1 MRVEYSYDSKLIQLN
16 ESANGDDI
24 EFFITLYDNEL
35 KKKLM
40 QVRKYFDDNKVLTDI
55 HYYIHPNNNYQVIVR
70 NDFYN
75 EFIIQLFSQQLLKEI
90 KWV

>member
-16 ESANGDDI
+16 ESANGADI
-24 EFFITLYDNEL
+24 EFFITLFENEL

-40 QVRKYFDDNKVLTDI
+40 KVRQYFDDNKVLTDI

-75 EFIIQLFSQQLLKEI
+75 EFIIQLFRQQLLKEI